1 MQLLLPRQ
9 HVMGCWEGWP
19 DSQRR
24 APAAAAGSW
33 ESPPAHPLAET
44 PPWRWC
50 LMLTLQVLKDTSDA
64 QRFAH
69 SRFTTVGQGKA
80 LGCTS
85 WHNVVRGPASSRK
98 RDGESKAPPHFSS
111 HVHAHSSLQDR
122 RRGSWRRCEEPLSL
136 LDQKTACHGAVARGA
151 DGGCVSVPVST
162 QIFAWGDGG
171 AS

>member
-1 MQLLLPRQ
+1 
-9 HVMGCWEGWP
+9 MGCWEGWP

-111 HVHAHSSLQDR
+111 HVHAHF
-122 RRGSWRRCEEPLSL
+122 RCRTGDAEAGDAVKNPCACWTKRQPAMVLSRVEL
-136 LDQKTACHGAVARGA
+136 TEGACQ
-151 DGGCVSVPVST
+151 CL
-162 QIFAWGDGG
+162 
-171 AS
+171 